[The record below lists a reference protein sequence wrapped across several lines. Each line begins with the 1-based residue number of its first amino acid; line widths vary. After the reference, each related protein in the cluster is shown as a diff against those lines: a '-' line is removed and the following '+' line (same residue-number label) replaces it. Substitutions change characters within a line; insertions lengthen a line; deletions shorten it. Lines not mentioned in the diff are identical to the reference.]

1 MIHRLKQG
9 ESVVTRLTAFAAGML
24 AVTLV
29 FSRPAYPQSP
39 SPEAAAAARELV
51 EAARTTAQFKTLLP
65 LMLQQMKP
73 VVVQGRP
80 EVERDYDRIVPLLME
95 LANRQ
100 VGEFAEEVAA
110 LYARNFTVDEIQQ
123 VTAFYR
129 SPVGQKFL
137 EKTPVIAQES
147 MVMGQ
152 KFGQRIVQDLQ
163 TRMRDELRKRGHN
176 I

>member
-1 MIHRLKQG
+1 M
-9 ESVVTRLTAFAAGML
+9 TRLAAFAAGML
-24 AVTLV
+24 AAVLAV
-29 FSRPAYPQSP
+29 SAPADAQSP
-39 SPEAAAAARELV
+39 SPEAGAAARELV
-51 EAARTTAQFKTLLP
+51 VAARTTEQFKTLLP

-80 EVERDYDRIVPLLME
+80 EVERDYDKLTPLLME

-100 VGEFAEEVAA
+100 VADFAEEVAA
-110 LYARNFTVDEIQQ
+110 LYARNFTAEEIRQ
-123 VTAFYR
+123 VTVFYR

-137 EKTPVIAQES
+137 EKTPVIAQDS

-163 TRMRDELRKRGHN
+163 ARMREELRKRGHN

>member
-1 MIHRLKQG
+1 M
-9 ESVVTRLTAFAAGML
+9 TRLATFAAGLL
-24 AVTLV
+24 AAALV
-29 FSRPAYPQSP
+29 LSGPAYPQSP

-51 EAARTTAQFKTLLP
+51 EAARTTEQFKTLMP

-80 EVERDYDRIVPLLME
+80 EVERDYDKIVPLLME

-110 LYARNFTVDEIQQ
+110 LYARNFTTEEIRQ
-123 VTAFYR
+123 VTDFYR

-163 TRMRDELRKRGHN
+163 SRMREELRKRGHN

>member
-1 MIHRLKQG
+1 M
-9 ESVVTRLTAFAAGML
+9 TRLTTFAAGML
-24 AVTLV
+24 AVVLA
-29 FSRPAYPQSP
+29 FSGPAYPQSP

-65 LMLQQMKP
+65 LMMQQMRP

-110 LYARNFTVDEIQQ
+110 LYARNFTVEEIRQ

>member
-1 MIHRLKQG
+1 M
-9 ESVVTRLTAFAAGML
+9 TRLAAIAAGTFAACLLFG
-24 AVTLV
+24 
-29 FSRPAYPQSP
+29 PAYPQSL

-51 EAARTTAQFKTLLP
+51 EAARTTEQFKTLLP

-73 VVVQGRP
+73 VVVQDRP
-80 EVERDYDRIVPLLME
+80 EVERDYDKIVPLLME

-110 LYARNFTVDEIQQ
+110 LYARNFTTEEIRQ

-129 SPVGQKFL
+129 SPTGQKFL
-137 EKTPVIAQES
+137 DKTPVVAQES
-147 MVMGQ
+147 MAMGQ
-152 KFGQRIVQDLQ
+152 KFGQRIVQELQ
-163 TRMRDELRKRGHN
+163 GRMREELRKRGHN